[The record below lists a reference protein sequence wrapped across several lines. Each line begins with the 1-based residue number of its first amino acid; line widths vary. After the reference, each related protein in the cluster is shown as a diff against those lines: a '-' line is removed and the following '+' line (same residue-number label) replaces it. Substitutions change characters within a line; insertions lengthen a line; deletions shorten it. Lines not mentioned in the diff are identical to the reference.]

1 MDCGTQVMLALSR
14 HLMSWF
20 SRDSH
25 LDIISACP
33 HPEQTQG
40 ASPMPSQAWLLSLTD
55 LSALRMG
62 LLVERG
68 LGETKEPP
76 RVPFLTGVSWP

>member
-1 MDCGTQVMLALSR
+1 
-14 HLMSWF
+14 MSWF
-20 SRDSH
+20 SRDS
-25 LDIISACP
+25 DPDVISACP
-33 HPEQTQG
+33 HPEQIRE
-40 ASPMPSQAWLLSLTD
+40 ASPTLSQAWILTLHRLLLPTY

-76 RVPFLTGVSWP
+76 RVPFLSGVSWP